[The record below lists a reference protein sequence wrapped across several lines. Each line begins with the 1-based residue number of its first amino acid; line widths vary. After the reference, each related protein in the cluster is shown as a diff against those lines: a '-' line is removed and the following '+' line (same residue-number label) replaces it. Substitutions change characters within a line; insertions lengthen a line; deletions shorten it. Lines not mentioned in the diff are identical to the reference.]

1 MSQSSLLDEFLS
13 SYSSDVQA
21 LVLKARRLVMDVL
34 PEAIELVD
42 PPSKIV
48 GYGYGRRY
56 ADLVC
61 AIAPYKSYV
70 NLIFSTGAS
79 LPDPEGLLTGAGK
92 RARHVKIRSA
102 NDIDR
107 PGVRRLLEEALRTYR
122 AAR

>member
-1 MSQSSLLDEFLS
+1 MSEPSLGEFLS
-13 SYSSDVQA
+13 PYTPDVRE
-21 LVLKARRLVMDVL
+21 LVLKARHLVMDVL

-70 NLIFSTGAS
+70 NLIFSVGAS
-79 LPDPEGLLTGAGK
+79 LPDPEGLLSGTGK
-92 RARHVKIRSA
+92 HARHVKIRSA
-102 NDIDR
+102 EDIDH
-107 PGVRRLLEEALRTYR
+107 PGVRVLLEEALRTYR
-122 AAR
+122 AAG